1 MHVDGDWMIDR
12 RGAIAGVL
20 SVLGASGIAHA
31 QSPRAGRKIGYLHP
45 STIAPNH
52 DTLVLLRRA
61 WQALGYIEDETV
73 LLRSAQGDLTR
84 VPSLVAELIGL
95 EIGALI
101 VVGAGAVRA
110 ASRATTTIPIVA
122 IDLETDPVRAGYAAS
137 VARPGGNVT
146 GLFMDMAS
154 LAGKWVEMLREAV
167 PTIEQIVLLWDP
179 TTGQDQ
185 LDIASA
191 AARARGMEVS
201 VIARRAP
208 EAYAEAFETLP
219 RQNRTGIV
227 ELTSPGANIG
237 FARLAMVAQTYQ
249 LPIITFQNVNAIA
262 GALLS
267 YGPDRASY
275 FPRAVVI
282 ADRILKGA
290 RASDFPIETPTRFE
304 LVINL
309 KTAKA
314 LGIELPPSILLR
326 ADEMIE

>member
-1 MHVDGDWMIDR
+1 M
-12 RGAIAGVL
+12 
-20 SVLGASGIAHA
+20 LGAFGVSGIARA
-31 QSPRAGRKIGYLHP
+31 QSSRGVRKIGYLHP
-45 STIAPNH
+45 TTIAPDH

-61 WQALGYIEDETV
+61 WQALGYVEGETF
-73 LLRSAQGDLTR
+73 LLRSAQGDLAR

-110 ASRATTTIPIVA
+110 TSRATTTIPIIA

-154 LAGKWVEMLREAV
+154 LAGKWVELLREAV
-167 PTIEQIVLLWDP
+167 PTIERIVLLWDP

-185 LDIASA
+185 LELARA
-191 AARARGMEVS
+191 AARAKGIEISVVTRRGSEG
-201 VIARRAP
+201 
-208 EAYAEAFETLP
+208 YAEAFETFP

-237 FARLAMVAQTYQ
+237 FARLAVAAQAYQ
-249 LPIITFQNVNAIA
+249 MPIISFQNVNAIS

-267 YGPDRASY
+267 YGPDRSSY
-275 FPRAVVI
+275 FPRAVI
-282 ADRILKGA
+282 LADRILKGD
-290 RASDFPIETPTRFE
+290 RASDLPIETPTRFE

-314 LGIELPPSILLR
+314 LGIELPPAILLR
-326 ADEMIE
+326 ADEVIE